1 MQKLER
7 LHEMLHH
14 DELGGKMDVGN
25 VDGNMHAEEAYDH
38 HAGVVLDEDTYMLCL
53 QEVH

>member
-1 MQKLER
+1 
-7 LHEMLHH
+7 MLHH